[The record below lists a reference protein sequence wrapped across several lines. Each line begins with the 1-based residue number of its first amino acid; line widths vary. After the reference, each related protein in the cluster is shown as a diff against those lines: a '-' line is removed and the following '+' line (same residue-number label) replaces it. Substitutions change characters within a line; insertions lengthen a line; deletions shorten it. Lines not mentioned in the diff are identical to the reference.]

1 VNKGQVKTNS
11 TATAKTDCKDQP
23 LLFQALGPRKVVAD
37 FSGGWLSTDAGA
49 LLLRQV
55 DRGLGLSRALARC
68 FTDRRD
74 ARWTDHSLEALLRQR
89 LYGLALGYE
98 DLNDHDRLRRDPL
111 LAVACEK
118 RDPLGRDRLHRSGEE
133 SIALAAPATLNRL
146 ELSNNQCSRYHKIEH
161 DPARIEDCLLQMGAR
176 ALPKHAAEI
185 ILDLDAMGHVL
196 HGLQEG
202 RHFHAYY
209 ADYCYLPLYIFAG
222 DVPLWAQLRT
232 SDVDPISGVVAA
244 LEKVVAAI
252 RQRCPQARLIVR
264 ADSNFCREEL
274 MSWCEGQAA
283 VYYCLGFGRNTVL
296 LEQLAPALAQ
306 ARAARCLSGAG
317 PVRRFAE
324 FDYQTCRSWSRARRV
339 VGKAE
344 VSAEAQDTRF
354 VVTNLPSEG
363 VTGEDDRGRFAPQ
376 RLYEELYC
384 GRGEMENVLKQ
395 QVLDLE
401 ADRLS
406 THYLA
411 SNQLRLWLATL
422 AYFLMERVRTMGC
435 KGTELA
441 RASVGSVRLKLFK
454 VAAQVR
460 VSVRRVYVQI
470 SSAYPFAELFRG
482 CHRRLMALPVP
493 SG

>member
-1 VNKGQVKTNS
+1 
-11 TATAKTDCKDQP
+11 
-23 LLFQALGPRKVVAD
+23 
-37 FSGGWLSTDAGA
+37 
-49 LLLRQV
+49 
-55 DRGLGLSRALARC
+55 
-68 FTDRRD
+68 
-74 ARWTDHSLEALLRQR
+74 
-89 LYGLALGYE
+89 
-98 DLNDHDRLRRDPL
+98 
-111 LAVACEK
+111 
-118 RDPLGRDRLHRSGEE
+118 
-133 SIALAAPATLNRL
+133 
-146 ELSNNQCSRYHKIEH
+146 
-161 DPARIEDCLLQMGAR
+161 M
-176 ALPKHAAEI
+176 
-185 ILDLDAMGHVL
+185 
-196 HGLQEG
+196 
-202 RHFHAYY
+202 
-209 ADYCYLPLYIFAG
+209 
-222 DVPLWAQLRT
+222 
-232 SDVDPISGVVAA
+232 
-244 LEKVVAAI
+244 
-252 RQRCPQARLIVR
+252 
-264 ADSNFCREEL
+264 
-274 MSWCEGQAA
+274 
-283 VYYCLGFGRNTVL
+283 
-296 LEQLAPALAQ
+296 
-306 ARAARCLSGAG
+306 SGAG

-422 AYFLMERVRTMGC
+422 AYFLMERVRALGC

-470 SSAYPFAELFRG
+470 SSAYPFAELFGG